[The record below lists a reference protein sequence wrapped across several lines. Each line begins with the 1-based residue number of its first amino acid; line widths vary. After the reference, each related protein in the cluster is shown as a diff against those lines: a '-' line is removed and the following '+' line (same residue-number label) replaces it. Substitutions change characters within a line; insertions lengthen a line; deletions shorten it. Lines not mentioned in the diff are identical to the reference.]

1 MFSHIVIFWTKPGKP
16 DAVGQLMAGAER
28 LLKPIPGVRVF
39 HIGRMVT
46 DGKPTVE
53 SSYQVALTTV
63 LESREAREVYR
74 SHPAHGQFK
83 EEVCAP
89 NVERYL
95 VYDYV

>member
-1 MFSHIVIFWTKPGKP
+1 MFSHIVIFWTKPNQPG
-16 DAVGQLMAGAER
+16 AIEALMAGAEKY
-28 LLKPIPGVRVF
+28 LKEIPGVAVF

-63 LESREAREVYR
+63 LESNAARDVYR
-74 SHPAHGQFK
+74 KHPDHGRFK
-83 EEVCAP
+83 EEICAP

-95 VYDYV
+95 VYDYE

>member
-1 MFSHIVIFWTKPGKP
+1 MFSHIVIFWVKPNKP
-16 DAVGQLMAGAER
+16 DAIEQLIDGAEKYLR
-28 LLKPIPGVRVF
+28 PIPGVLTF

-63 LESREAREVYR
+63 LASSEAREIYR
-74 SHPAHGQFK
+74 RHPGHARFK
-83 EEVCAP
+83 EEICAP

-95 VYDYV
+95 VYDFE